1 MGILRRVISI
11 GEFLWEFGL
20 EGAECKKS
28 GDKVQIPENNEG
40 DEKQNGDGVKLRHG
54 LIGGF
59 KGLARSRD

>member
-11 GEFLWEFGL
+11 DEFLWELGL
-20 EGAECKKS
+20 EGSECKKG

-54 LIGGF
+54 LVGSF
-59 KGLARSRD
+59 EGLARSRD